1 MFAGVDVKFDSG
13 RPWFESN
20 STKCELKSIFEQ
32 KMLHHCLVVCSCSF
46 IVMLVIE
53 PYNFSFSEIFSF
65 FLLFMYEIACLA
77 R

>member
-1 MFAGVDVKFDSG
+1 MSSLTAIDLG
-13 RPWFESN
+13 SN
-20 STKCELKSIFEQ
+20 PTLQNVNLNQSLSRKCYIII
-32 KMLHHCLVVCSCSF
+32 CTRSF

-53 PYNFSFSEIFSF
+53 PYNFSFSEIFLF